1 MATDASSV
9 RADVR
14 VLAYKETVPT
24 PEAGYQNNLR
34 ILYSR
39 NNESERLTSI
49 PTRPLPLSPEKTLN
63 APDLRNDYYLN
74 LLDWGS
80 NNILSIGLE
89 DTVYLWNASS
99 GQVDQLQP
107 CQSGDYVCSVAWL
120 KDGGDIL
127 AVGTSNNSV
136 QLWDTHQHKLIRTM
150 SGHQARVSSLAWNH
164 HILSSGGKDSLVI
177 NHDVRVA
184 KHITTVYHGHDQEV
198 CGLAWSLDGK
208 YLASV
213 RIKSASA
220 SPVRFA
226 S

>member
-89 DTVYLWNASS
+89 DTVYLWNASKWTS
-99 GQVDQLQP
+99 
-107 CQSGDYVCSVAWL
+107 CSP
-120 KDGGDIL
+120 
-127 AVGTSNNSV
+127 
-136 QLWDTHQHKLIRTM
+136 
-150 SGHQARVSSLAWNH
+150 
-164 HILSSGGKDSLVI
+164 
-177 NHDVRVA
+177 
-184 KHITTVYHGHDQEV
+184 
-198 CGLAWSLDGK
+198 
-208 YLASV
+208 
-213 RIKSASA
+213 A
-220 SPVRFA
+220 SPETTSA
-226 S
+226 QSPG